1 MEVRVGDHCV
11 GKAHCT
17 CCGQLSGSCVFLVPF
32 CGTIWLYHWPLLPI
46 LLIPPTSS
54 SPAFPLF
61 ENFSLPFQE
70 FLNCLNP
77 PEIVLLLST
86 QNSSRHI
93 HLSHCFFVLLLVKEE
108 VVKYYHMYDNFYNH
122 KSWFCATYLSL
133 MEDFMDCLD
142 KMGLYVGINIS
153 INLYHTYLMSV
164 IPLHLKNG

>member
-1 MEVRVGDHCV
+1 MWWWQQWHLLPRSSGGGFPVMEVRVGDHCV

-108 VVKYYHMYDNFYNH
+108 VVKYYHMYDNFITTR
-122 KSWFCATYLSL
+122 A
-133 MEDFMDCLD
+133 
-142 KMGLYVGINIS
+142 GAV
-153 INLYHTYLMSV
+153 
-164 IPLHLKNG
+164 PLTCH